1 VKEIISRLFSKIV
14 FKKRG
19 EKQLSNSVEL
29 NENVS

>member
-14 FKKRG
+14 LKKGG